1 MFTYAYKYAY
11 MNVMKS
17 MLSMCVDGNHA
28 FQYSTVHTHNT
39 ILISAPLHAS
49 EAPAYAVPTPTAITR
64 PPTQKLDS
72 VNKV

>member
-39 ILISAPLHAS
+39 MHAC
-49 EAPAYAVPTPTAITR
+49 E
-64 PPTQKLDS
+64 
-72 VNKV
+72 